1 MRGRSSDSRNAS
13 DDRIERRRQEFDA
26 ARLGARDQRMMRRLR
41 QFQPLQH
48 GALALRGVGGAL
60 LIIGLLRRAPRQ
72 RIGVE
77 GLEFHDVGAG
87 IRGRVDERQR
97 RLETAGMIDAG
108 FRDDERAA
116 ARHFASPPLRMS

>member
-1 MRGRSSDSRNAS
+1 MPRC
-13 DDRIERRRQEFDA
+13 
-26 ARLGARDQRMMRRLR
+26 LGARDQRVMRGLR

-48 GALALRGVGGAL
+48 GALAFRSVGGAL
-60 LIIGLLRRAPRQ
+60 LIIGLSRRAPRQ

-87 IRGRVDERQR
+87 IRGRVDEGQR
-97 RLETAGMIDAG
+97 GLEAAGMIDAG

-116 ARHFASPPLRMS
+116 AVISRAPPCAMS